1 MEKEQKSEYG
11 VIKYRTPTVPERIK
25 LYGMAGIDL
34 NLMSTPEKIKESSM
48 VILGSIMGV
57 MDELIIVLCVLLTL
71 IGCGGMIYLTIVY
84 YYQLKDNSSRIII
97 IEETKITINV
107 NNINKEEV

>member
-1 MEKEQKSEYG
+1 MLLALAML
-11 VIKYRTPTVPERIK
+11 IFLI
-25 LYGMAGIDL
+25 
-34 NLMSTPEKIKESSM
+34 
-48 VILGSIMGV
+48 IMGV
-57 MDELIIVLCVLLTL
+57 MDELIIALFILLTL
-71 IGCGGMIYLTIVY
+71 IGCSGMIYLTIVY